1 MVVGV
6 LWSVNGCFASKQGSA
21 RENGG
26 AVRPAEHGGSRG
38 CSTEV
43 GRCRMTAC
51 GGAGCGSGAV
61 FSQAA
66 VCFVGDALFG
76 EVLLFVQA
84 VRFVEGVPFA
94 QVGGRESSRRARHFS
109 LSRQRKVPQR
119 KATRLAASLR
129 FAAGNLRCS
138 RPAGSCSNSPSAQTV
153 ASPFPLAAAL
163 LGAARRGGGES
174 QEVKTRNPE
183 TPTANFKQPC
193 RPTRPSAGSIPPLPL
208 HPKRPTVQVHCYDF
222 PRSLPC
228 HPPSH
233 PTGAPHGPHGLHPQT
248 VH

>member
-1 MVVGV
+1 MALGTLLNQGKPPWFCSLSLWERAGV
-6 LWSVNGCFASKQGSA
+6 RASGGGKSAAFALVERWVCKADGIA
-21 RENGG
+21 TG
-26 AVRPAEHGGSRG
+26 A
-38 CSTEV
+38 
-43 GRCRMTAC
+43 
-51 GGAGCGSGAV
+51 
-61 FSQAA
+61 
-66 VCFVGDALFG
+66 
-76 EVLLFVQA
+76 
-84 VRFVEGVPFA
+84 PFA
-94 QVGGRESSRRARHFS
+94 EAAGRVSPRRARHFS